1 MRILANRFEASS
13 IEDEAKLFRN
23 TDTFEPDIEKESAI
37 TRELLQHLENVRK
50 DVNLPLIANMTKLLV
65 IASESREEL
74 HEAVYKETIDTLVD
88 TILNLIFERG

>member
-1 MRILANRFEASS
+1 LGRCGKHRPFFE
-13 IEDEAKLFRN
+13 
-23 TDTFEPDIEKESAI
+23 TCHWIEKESAI
-37 TRELLQHLENVRK
+37 TGELLRHLDNVRK

-65 IASESREEL
+65 IASESRAEL